1 MDPAAVVLPDE
12 LGEAYATFVAH
23 VDNHIEQ
30 TAVVGTIATDD
41 VGGTA
46 ESVVTVLDTSKEFV
60 ELLAAIATADHNW
73 FTPRL
78 AYGVEELFYQ
88 YM

>member
-12 LGEAYATFVAH
+12 LGEAYAAFVAH

-30 TAVVGTIATDD
+30 AAVVGTVATDD

-46 ESVVTVLDTSKEFV
+46 ESVVTVLDTSHEFV
-60 ELLAAIATADHNW
+60 ELFATIS
-73 FTPRL
+73 
-78 AYGVEELFYQ
+78 
-88 YM
+88 